1 MYETGAKVRGILS
14 LFQEL
19 SRILVGVVATRGV
32 IYDRVRK
39 EGLEYDVKCIKKG
52 SAEPQ

>member
-1 MYETGAKVRGILS
+1 MG

-39 EGLEYDVKCIKKG
+39 EGLEYDVKRAMRSLHALRLVEMTVVG
-52 SAEPQ
+52 SR